1 MNTRDRLKIMEQVNA
16 ANEQH
21 IKDWKQRLVCDRCTD
36 KGHCPEYQPG
46 AVCVNDRN
54 MKEAFQMSK
63 MTMSDM
69 SVELAELHAICDVT
83 VSYAVGDANNDPN
96 PLDKLG
102 VMLQLIQSRVAA
114 LDRAASGDE

>member
-21 IKDWKQRLVCDRCTD
+21 IKDWKQRLLCDGCTD
-36 KGHCPEYQPG
+36 RGHCPEYQPG

-63 MTMSDM
+63 MTMSDI

-102 VMLQLIQSRVAA
+102 VMLQLIQARVAA
-114 LDRAASGDE
+114 LDRAVSGDE

>member
-1 MNTRDRLKIMEQVNA
+1 MNTRDRLKIMEQVNK

-36 KGHCPEYQPG
+36 NGHCPEYQPG

-63 MTMSDM
+63 MTMNDM

-102 VMLQLIQSRVAA
+102 VMLQLIQARVAA
-114 LDRAASGDE
+114 LDRAVSGDE

>member
-1 MNTRDRLKIMEQVNA
+1 MNTRDRLKIMEQVKA

-21 IKDWKQRLVCDRCTD
+21 IKDWKQRLLCDGCTD
-36 KGHCPEYQPG
+36 RGHCPEYQPG

-54 MKEAFQMSK
+54 MKEAFQMDK
-63 MTMSDM
+63 MTMSDV
-69 SVELAELHAICDVT
+69 SVALSELHAICDVT

-102 VMLQLIQSRVAA
+102 VMLQLIQERVAS
-114 LDRAASGDE
+114 LDRAVSGDE

>member
-21 IKDWKQRLVCDRCTD
+21 IKDWKQRLVCDRCID
-36 KGHCPEYQPG
+36 NGHCPEYQPG

-102 VMLQLIQSRVAA
+102 VMLQLIQARVAA

>member
-21 IKDWKQRLVCDRCTD
+21 IKDWKQRVVCDRCTD
-36 KGHCPEYQPG
+36 NRHCPEYQPG

-102 VMLQLIQSRVAA
+102 VMLQLIQARVAA

>member
-36 KGHCPEYQPG
+36 KGHCPEYQPD

-102 VMLQLIQSRVAA
+102 VMLQLIQARVAA
-114 LDRAASGDE
+114 LDRAVSGDE

>member
-21 IKDWKQRLVCDRCTD
+21 IKDWNQRLVCDRCTD
-36 KGHCPEYQPG
+36 NGHCPEYQPG

-102 VMLQLIQSRVAA
+102 VMLQLIQARVAA

>member
-36 KGHCPEYQPG
+36 NGHFPEYQPD

-54 MKEAFQMSK
+54 LKEAFQMSK

-102 VMLQLIQSRVAA
+102 VMPQLIQARVAA